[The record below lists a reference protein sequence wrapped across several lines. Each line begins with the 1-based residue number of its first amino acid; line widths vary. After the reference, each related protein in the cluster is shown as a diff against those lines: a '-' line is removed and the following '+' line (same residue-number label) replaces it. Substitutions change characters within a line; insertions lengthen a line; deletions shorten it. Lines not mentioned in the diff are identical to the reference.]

1 MVQFDADTSASG
13 VAIIAVIILILYK
26 KKRDTRG
33 TALTD
38 ALPTTLMDT
47 SIYDMTEA
55 GTPARVIR
63 RKIASCCCTHALC
76 RVSSCYMPLNFF

>member
-33 TALTD
+33 TALID
-38 ALPTTLMDT
+38 ASPTILMDT
-47 SIYDMTEA
+47 SIYDMTA
-55 GTPARVIR
+55 ADTPASVIR
-63 RKIASCCCTHALC
+63 KKRKLVSLSCIW
-76 RVSSCYMPLNFF
+76 SC